1 MCVYTCTHMTIRRV
15 KNEVSVSNKDIF
27 LKVHVLYRYL
37 FKVCS
42 ICSIYKIVCVY
53 THTPLA
59 KSFYM
64 YVYRVVPSY
73 FPLCESMVPFQLP
86 MNISHS
92 NSNLSMDQ
100 PQLLNQ
106 HESTIPV
113 SPKTCD
119 GQVRAII
126 VPQTNKKISFKF
138 QSPPSNKT
146 QNTTNIQV
154 PFTTYRLSSF
164 VRQGIFQ
171 F

>member
-1 MCVYTCTHMTIRRV
+1 MFYIKLCVYTHI
-15 KNEVSVSNKDIF
+15 
-27 LKVHVLYRYL
+27 
-37 FKVCS
+37 
-42 ICSIYKIVCVY
+42 
-53 THTPLA
+53 HTPLA

-119 GQVRAII
+119 GQVRTII

>member
-1 MCVYTCTHMTIRRV
+1 M
-15 KNEVSVSNKDIF
+15 
-27 LKVHVLYRYL
+27 
-37 FKVCS
+37 
-42 ICSIYKIVCVY
+42 CVY

-64 YVYRVVPSY
+64 YVYRVVPSN

-119 GQVRAII
+119 GQVRTII

-146 QNTTNIQV
+146 QNTYPSALHHV
-154 PFTTYRLSSF
+154 PFEFFCSPRNLSILNFYCQQCRL
-164 VRQGIFQ
+164 
-171 F
+171 